1 MGAAL
6 VLGCGL
12 VAFGPSLM
20 LWVMV
25 LGKRPAL
32 VIIGLI
38 GAFFWLAS
46 MAAAS
51 LLWTI
56 LPAAQDGWVL
66 TIITGVGL
74 QSFGRI
80 ALAKVY
86 VKTETVV
93 NAAADTLPASSA
105 DEFDG
110 GGRYDGARRGGDSD
124 SGGVGARAGRRR
136 RDENDAPSQRHDYD
150 SSGLLKLNGVS
161 SSIAAGVGW
170 GLIHAVILV
179 GTALSKHMGPG
190 AAFSPSCPH
199 VPSVIVSA
207 LSAQAF
213 VVLDLVLMAAA
224 FAAARSENAGLMCYS
239 FGLHFLAALTTGF
252 NFVDGGCA
260 VSLPLLYAVVVVSA
274 IALARY
280 GPLRSAM
287 TRLRR

>member
-1 MGAAL
+1 MGLVL

-20 LWVMV
+20 VWVVV

-51 LLWTI
+51 VLWTI
-56 LPAAQDGWVL
+56 LPAAQNGWVL

-86 VKTETVV
+86 VKTEAVV
-93 NAAADTLPASSA
+93 NAAAAAVPAPSP

-110 GGRYDGARRGGDSD
+110 DGRCDGAREGGDD
-124 SGGVGARAGRRR
+124 GGASVRRGRRR
-136 RDENDAPSQRHDYD
+136 RDEGGASADRHD
-150 SSGLLKLNGVS
+150 SSSLLKLNGVS

-170 GLIHAVILV
+170 GLIHAVIIV
-179 GTALSKHMGPG
+179 GTALSKHTGPG
-190 AAFSPSCPH
+190 AAFSPSCPR

-213 VVLDLVLMAAA
+213 AVLDLVLMAAA
-224 FAAARSENAGLMCYS
+224 FAAARSGNAGLVSYS

-252 NFVDGGCA
+252 NFVEGGCA

-274 IALARY
+274 IALARC